1 MGDPESSCSPWD
13 RSHPAHSALLQSVH
27 GHWQEWGP
35 PAPATGKM
43 CHCCVL
49 LGEPS
54 GADSLSSPPFSP
66 TRARCSSAHPG
77 LQHLE
82 EPWHS
87 RCPCHCADTPR
98 HVNAFLSCRK
108 SPARSQRLEKKTAAW
123 TGAVCIP
130 FCCWEGRKEPTQ
142 SPLWCGA
149 PLSSPSLITKE
160 VPWSKGLEAHG
171 AHHPLGNFT
180 FFSSPKAQLKHY
192 LWRQQVQYHQETGH
206 HC

>member
-1 MGDPESSCSPWD
+1 MQPADASGGRSGKQLQPLGSLPSCPLSPAAKCPRSLAELGTFSSGRGEDVIAACSSESPAVLTASPLP
-13 RSHPAHSALLQSVH
+13 H
-27 GHWQEWGP
+27 
-35 PAPATGKM
+35 
-43 CHCCVL
+43 
-49 LGEPS
+49 
-54 GADSLSSPPFSP
+54 FSP

-142 SPLWCGA
+142 SSSWRGA

-171 AHHPLGNFT
+171 AHHPLGYFT
-180 FFSSPKAQLKHY
+180 LFSSPKAQLKHY
-192 LWRQQVQYHQETGH
+192 PWR
-206 HC
+206 